1 MADVYAE
8 LDLVWKKLCRE
19 TGVIFNFLLGQNGD
33 TLFAGACPKPPRVV
47 RLTASRFRL
56 TPRTDGRA
64 DGRTGGCLR
73 TDRSIC

>member
-33 TLFAGACPKPPRVV
+33 TLFAGACPPSLRAWC
-47 RLTASRFRL
+47 RWLASGFRL
-56 TPRTDGRA
+56 TPRTDGQT
-64 DGRTGGCLR
+64 DGRMFTGGPLYLC
-73 TDRSIC
+73 

>member
-33 TLFAGACPKPPRVV
+33 TLFAGARPLLYKAKPSRVFV
-47 RLTASRFRL
+47 AGCAS
-56 TPRTDGRA
+56 GWVS
-64 DGRTGGCLR
+64 G
-73 TDRSIC
+73 